1 MTSARKNVAVLATLQ
16 ALLLSNN
23 ATAIALNAL
32 AGHALAPDKLLATLP
47 VTGWVVGGA
56 VSTYPASLFMR
67 RAGRRTGFTLGA
79 LLGVAG
85 ALLCSYAVYRGSF
98 WAFVGGTVVLGSY
111 NGFGQYYRFAA
122 AETSDEDGRARAISL
137 VLAGGLAGGLIGP
150 FSSKWTL
157 NLLPTP
163 YLGAYLALLVFLAL
177 ALLVMRWLELP
188 PEPELEA
195 TAHARPFTTILRQP
209 AYAVAL
215 LVGAIGYG
223 VMSLLMTATPLAM
236 GACGHGYG
244 DSAAVIASHVVGM
257 YAPSFFTGD
266 LIKRFS
272 AVRVMLVGVLLNLA
286 CVVIAVGGI
295 RLAHFWWSLV
305 LLGVGW
311 NFMYVGATTLLTET
325 YRPEERAKAQ
335 GGNDAFVFVTMGVSS
350 FASGL
355 MLERNGWQTL
365 NYAAIPF
372 LLLAGLLLLWLS
384 ASKRASPALKSPSV

>member
-1 MTSARKNVAVLATLQ
+1 VLATLQ

-23 ATAIALNAL
+23 AAAIALNAL
-32 AGHALAPDKLLATLP
+32 AGHALAPNKLLATLP

-56 VSTYPASLFMR
+56 ISTYPASLLMR
-67 RAGRRTGFTLGA
+67 RIGRRAGFTLGA

-85 ALLCSYAVYRGSF
+85 ALLCSYAVYRGWF
-98 WAFVGGTVVLGSY
+98 WGFVSGTVVLGSY

-122 AETSDEDGRARAISL
+122 AETTGEAGRARAISL

-150 FSSKWTL
+150 ISSRWTL

-163 YLGAYLALLVFLAL
+163 YLGAYLSLIVFLVL
-177 ALLVMRWLELP
+177 ALLVMRFLDLP
-188 PEPELEA
+188 PEPELA
-195 TAHARPFTTILRQP
+195 VAGRARPLLASARQP
-209 AYAVAL
+209 AFAVA
-215 LVGAIGYG
+215 VMTGAIGYG
-223 VMSLLMTATPLAM
+223 VMNLLMTATPLAM

-244 DSAAVIASHVVGM
+244 DAATVIASHVVGM

-266 LIKRFS
+266 LIKRFT
-272 AVRVMLVGVLLNLA
+272 AIRVMLAGVLLNMA
-286 CVVIAVGGI
+286 CVVIAVAGI

-305 LLGVGW
+305 LLGIGW

-355 MLERNGWQTL
+355 ILEKNGWQTL
-365 NYAAIPF
+365 NYAAVPF
-372 LLLAGLLLLWLS
+372 LVLAGLALAWLG
-384 ASKRASPALKSPSV
+384 ARNKRALA

>member
-1 MTSARKNVAVLATLQ
+1 MSARKNVAVLATLQ

-23 ATAIALNAL
+23 AAAIALNAL
-32 AGHALAPDKLLATLP
+32 AGHALAPNKLLATLP

-56 VSTYPASLFMR
+56 ISTYPASLLMR
-67 RAGRRTGFTLGA
+67 RVGRRAGFTLGA

-85 ALLCSYAVYRGSF
+85 ALLCSYALYRGWF
-98 WAFVGGTVVLGSY
+98 WGFVSGTVVLGSY

-122 AETSDEDGRARAISL
+122 AETTGEAGRARAISL

-150 FSSKWTL
+150 ISSRWTL

-163 YLGAYLALLVFLAL
+163 YLGAYLSLLLFLVLAL
-177 ALLVMRWLELP
+177 GVMRFLDLP
-188 PEPELEA
+188 PEPELA
-195 TAHARPFTTILRQP
+195 VAGRARPLLAIARQP
-209 AYAVAL
+209 AFAVA
-215 LVGAIGYG
+215 VMTSAIGYG
-223 VMSLLMTATPLAM
+223 VMNLLMTATPLAM

-244 DSAAVIASHVVGM
+244 DAATVIASHVVGM

-266 LIKRFS
+266 LIRRFS
-272 AVRVMLVGVLLNLA
+272 AIRVMLAGVLLNMA
-286 CVVIAVGGI
+286 CVVIALAGI

-305 LLGVGW
+305 LLGIGW

-355 MLERNGWQTL
+355 ILEKNGWQTL
-365 NYAAIPF
+365 NYAAVPF
-372 LLLAGLLLLWLS
+372 LVLAGLALAWL
-384 ASKRASPALKSPSV
+384 AARNRRALA